1 MCLASSVYGCCTC
14 RSDSCDTES
23 KFNYYHRD
31 DLIKVIKMLRSSDFF
46 YGGILVEIY
55 KHWDIP
61 VSFNGA
67 NSNIGC
73 SVPQDPSAF
82 PETCAVKNETYEARK
97 LQENSCNIG
106 SDVSKSIN
114 LLDSMIVTASPNIT
128 SEGLAETIQV
138 QRRSVIQYDSDRPA
152 DFLNQSDLVG
162 KLYPEDC
169 SLTSTSITTRKRDTS
184 EVHCG
189 IGYMNCYS
197 FGQIASSV
205 AEELTRKSS
214 DKIKEDTIITEEEII
229 SAQMKTILKKSSKFS
244 GPNVGNLNLDAQ
256 KEKCGW
262 CFSCKAP
269 ADYGDCLF
277 IMSMGPVQDVSNC
290 NITGFQSKRNKDGG
304 HLNDVRC
311 QILSIHDRLQGL
323 LLGPLLNPHHRE
335 LWRKSLL
342 KASDLASIKHL
353 LLMVRICLFISICV

>member
-1 MCLASSVYGCCTC
+1 MCLASSVYGCCAC

-31 DLIKVIKMLRSSDFF
+31 DLIKVIKVLRSSDFF

-67 NSNIGC
+67 NSNIGR

-82 PETCAVKNETYEARK
+82 PEKCAVKNETYEARK

-114 LLDSMIVTASPNIT
+114 LLDSMTATASPNIT
-128 SEGLAETIQV
+128 PS
-138 QRRSVIQYDSDRPA
+138 RSVIQYDSDRPA

-269 ADYGDCLF
+269 ANYGDCLF
-277 IMSMGPVQDVSNC
+277 IMSMGPVQDVSYS
-290 NITGFQSKRNKDGG
+290 NITGFQSKRNKDG